1 MADIFLSYAR
11 RERDRAEPIKDALES
26 LGLEVF
32 FDVDGLDGGDVF
44 PDVLDRELKSAGA
57 VVSLWSPWSLS
68 RPWIK
73 IESRIGKDR
82 GVLIPVGIAD
92 IDPLHDLPAAFY
104 DDQRIDLTDFSG
116 NTAHPGWIKLV
127 KSLART
133 LRRPELL
140 EREAR
145 THIHSSAQADDL
157 RREVEALRAQ
167 IGDIAI
173 AKAEAASQNQGREQA
188 FKLIDTSRRL
198 EDYRRFLARYPDGAE
213 AFEAE
218 RRIDQLESWAGVAH
232 DDPAAIDRW
241 FVQSRIS
248 IFPALADEARRVQKQ
263 ARKAQ
268 GSGKDKRFAL
278 AGLGVLVFG
287 GAIFAWLDPL
297 GWRGDNTG
305 GAKAEEQVVS
315 APVGAAE
322 TEAGVPSQVA
332 LLPDSAAATAPAA
345 PSASSRKQGDVFS
358 DCTVCP
364 SMVVVPAGSFTMG
377 SPSTETGRFDAEGP
391 QRTVTIGSSF
401 AVGRYEVTWTQYSAC
416 VSDGACP
423 AAEDD
428 GFGKGN
434 RPVTNVDWEAAR
446 KYASW
451 LSGKTGETYRLLSEA
466 EWEYAARA
474 GTSSAYWWGSSA
486 SHEYANYGA
495 DECCDELA
503 SGRDQ
508 WESTSPAGSFP
519 ANAFGLYDM
528 HGNVWEWTEDCW
540 NSTYNRAP
548 ADGAPWI
555 SGDCVAR
562 VLRGG
567 SSYISPQNLRSAYRV
582 QDSPSVLSIDIGF
595 RVARTL

>member
-11 RERDRAEPIKDALES
+11 RERHRAEPIRDALES

-57 VVSLWSPWSLS
+57 VVSLWSPWSLT

-82 GVLIPVGIAD
+82 GVLIPVDIAD

-104 DDQRIDLTDFSG
+104 DDQRIDLTDFGG

-145 THIHSSAQADDL
+145 TNVHSSAQADDL

-167 IGDIAI
+167 IGDIATT
-173 AKAEAASQNQGREQA
+173 KAAAASQNQGRKEA
-188 FKLIDTSRRL
+188 FALIDKSISRS
-198 EDYRRFLARYPDGAE
+198 DHRRFLDRYADGAE

-218 RRIDQLESWAGVAH
+218 RRLDQLDMWAKVDRA
-232 DDPAAIDRW
+232 DPDAINE
-241 FVQSRIS
+241 FLTGTSLQIY
-248 IFPALADEARRVQKQ
+248 PALAAEARRVQKQ
-263 ARKAQ
+263 ARKAR
-268 GSGKDKRFAL
+268 GSGKDKRWIL
-278 AGLGVLVFG
+278 AGLATLVLAGVVFAG
-287 GAIFAWLDPL
+287 IYPL
-297 GWRGDNTG
+297 GWRGGEPGRTD
-305 GAKAEEQVVS
+305 GAMTATDAAEAGILE
-315 APVGAAE
+315 AGAAQPGPQ
-322 TEAGVPSQVA
+322 TVA
-332 LLPDSAAATAPAA
+332 EPAA
-345 PSASSRKQGDVFS
+345 RLAGEVFS
-358 DCTVCP
+358 DCTGCP

-377 SPSTETGRFDAEGP
+377 SPSTETGRDDDEGP

-401 AVGRYEVTWTQYSAC
+401 AVGRYEVTWAEWEAC
-416 VSDGACP
+416 VADGGCSSAGPDGAGG
-423 AAEDD
+423 DD
-428 GFGKGN
+428 GWGKGN
-434 RPVTNVDWEAAR
+434 RPMINVDWNDAQA
-446 KYASW
+446 YVSW
-451 LSGKTGETYRLLSEA
+451 LSRKSGERYRLLSEA

-495 DECCDELA
+495 DVCCSGLA
-503 SGRDQ
+503 SGHDQ
-508 WESTSPAGSFP
+508 WEKTSPAGSFP

-528 HGNVWEWTEDCW
+528 HGNVWEWTQDC
-540 NSTYNRAP
+540 YNKSYS
-548 ADGAPWI
+548 GAPTNGSAWT
-555 SGDCVAR
+555 SGNCSRR
-562 VLRGG
+562 VVRGG
-567 SSYISPQNLRSAYRV
+567 ASGVNPRNLRSAGRNGLV
-582 QDSPSVLSIDIGF
+582 SSLRGSSFGF
-595 RVARTL
+595 RVVRTL